1 MLKCENK
8 YVFLYGM
15 THETM
20 KAVNYSE
27 LRENLKA
34 NLDSVT
40 DNEELLIVHRPKGK
54 SIVMMT
60 LDQYNSI
67 QETQHLLQSKNNRD
81 RLEKAIENIN
91 ARRNLVKQTLVEE

>member
-1 MLKCENK
+1 
-8 YVFLYGM
+8 LYGI
-15 THETM
+15 TRGIM
-20 KAVNYSE
+20 KTVNYSE

-40 DNEELLIVHRPKGK
+40 DNEELLVVHRPKGK

-60 LDQYNSI
+60 LDEYNAL

-91 ARRNLVKQTLVEE
+91 AGRNLVEKALVED

>member
-1 MLKCENK
+1 
-8 YVFLYGM
+8 
-15 THETM
+15 M

-40 DNEELLIVHRPKGK
+40 DNEELLVVHRPKGK

-60 LDQYNSI
+60 LDEYNSL
-67 QETQHLLQSKNNRD
+67 QETQHLLQSKSNRD
-81 RLEKAIENIN
+81 RLEKAVENIN
-91 ARRNLVKQTLVEE
+91 AKRNLMKQTLVEE